1 LCGTQACRN
10 NACRAQGAAHHIHR
24 AAVCA
29 ESDQSAEA
37 EQAARAVL
45 KRDPDFTISRY
56 SGPVHFKNPKRL
68 EDLKATL
75 RKAGLPE

>member
-1 LCGTQACRN
+1 M
-10 NACRAQGAAHHIHR
+10 
-24 AAVCA
+24 
-29 ESDQSAEA
+29 
-37 EQAARAVL
+37 L